1 LFLIGATFL
10 VSTSLLNLDSKS
22 LKQMKNRKKTFL
34 QVPQILGGSKVFK
47 MYIEENLVYPPEAKE
62 KRIEGIVHLV
72 AEIDDNGNVVYVEIL
87 HGLGGGCNEEAI
99 RLINGVRFG
108 TANNKGIRLK
118 TKKQFRIK
126 FQIPPENK
134 INYQLVSQSKE
145 TNQKEIGKKYSYTI
159 SIT

>member
-1 LFLIGATFL
+1 
-10 VSTSLLNLDSKS
+10 
-22 LKQMKNRKKTFL
+22 
-34 QVPQILGGSKVFK
+34 
-47 MYIEENLVYPPEAKE
+47 MYIEENLVYPSEAKE

-72 AEIDDNGNVVYVEIL
+72 AEIDDNGNVIHVEIL

-118 TKKQFRIK
+118 TIKQFRIK
-126 FQIPPENK
+126 FQLPTENK

-145 TNQKEIGKKYSYTI
+145 TNQKEMGKKYSYTI

>member
-1 LFLIGATFL
+1 
-10 VSTSLLNLDSKS
+10 
-22 LKQMKNRKKTFL
+22 MKNRKKAFL

-47 MYIEENLVYPPEAKE
+47 MYIEENLVYPSEAKE

-72 AEIDDNGNVVYVEIL
+72 AEIDDNGNVIHVEIL

-126 FQIPPENK
+126 FQLPTENK

-145 TNQKEIGKKYSYTI
+145 TNQKEMGKKYSYTI